1 MANFTPLDSRALE
14 EGYRAGRRG
23 LTPAD
28 NPYPAVMCEAIAW
41 LIGFADGR
49 KKRLQVVGGSP
60 SLKS

>member
-1 MANFTPLDSRALE
+1 LDSTALE

-28 NPYPAVMCEAIAW
+28 NPYPELSHQGIAW
-41 LIGFADGR
+41 VIGFADGR

-60 SLKS
+60 SAN